1 MKSLLFPG
9 LSLLLA
15 GQMAFAEKIPE
26 QQARQV
32 ALNAYL
38 ERIPATCPGSK
49 IHALGESVEVLEK
62 EKLLC
67 YIFNVK
73 DEQGFVIVSADDR
86 VTPLLAYSFIGAYEP
101 DRTPAPAFTW
111 FMNHLKEQILYVLDQ
126 NLPASSE
133 ITKAWTILSDPAYQA
148 TDQIAGVNPMVHT
161 IWDQGCYYN
170 EDCPDDNSAIN
181 FCYHALTGCG
191 ATAMAQI
198 IKFWGVPL
206 HGVGSHSYFDPTY
219 GNLSANFGA
228 ATYQY
233 SAMPVELTAHNP
245 EVAQLMYHCGVA
257 QEMIYG
263 PAGSSSYATAI
274 DVAFS
279 TYFDYNAAINWKWRA
294 SYISSQWISLLT
306 GELDAGHPMIYYGNN
321 NGENGHF
328 FICDGYQGT
337 DFFHFNWGWG
347 GYLDGFFYTDNLT
360 PGTHSFNDNQGAIF
374 HIVPNQMPPPPT
386 VYSMDFENVTD
397 FSLTFDPWTVVDV
410 DGQPTYQITNHLF
423 PHSGEPMAFI
433 CFNPT
438 QVSPPMNADPEIQP
452 HEGNRFGACFS
463 ATTPPNN
470 DWFISPQV
478 QLQQGGEFSFWVKSY
493 TDKYGLERYKVGVS
507 TTGINPGDFTFISGS
522 TYLQAP
528 TQWTKQT
535 FDLSAYDNQ
544 VVYVAIQCVS
554 NDAFIFMIDDLEVK
568 TGGQGGLPSYMTLD
582 FEGLADFT
590 TSFPPWSVEDVNG
603 GDTYDI
609 LNISFPHSGEPFA
622 YICFN
627 PEQTIPPLTNMHAF
641 SGSRLGACFSSI
653 PPNNPNNKWL
663 ISPQIQFGSNPAMSF
678 WVQSYSDQYGLEQFN
693 IGVSTT
699 GNNPGDFIIVN
710 TGGPESAPASWTKKT
725 FNLGAFANQ
734 AAYVGIQC
742 VSDDIFIFMIDD
754 IEISGNVGIE
764 DDGTAPSVTVF
775 PNPARDRVCLN
786 FTGNQPG
793 EMQIRLVNTI
803 GQTVITE
810 YLKGACNATEIST
823 KGLPSGL
830 YYLIIQHQAETIVRK
845 ITLIE

>member
-374 HIVPNQMPPPPT
+374 HIVPNQMPPPPI
-386 VYSMDFENVTD
+386 YSMDFENVTD
-397 FSLTFDPWTVVDV
+397 FSLTFDPWIVVDV

-493 TDKYGLERYKVGVS
+493 
-507 TTGINPGDFTFISGS
+507 
-522 TYLQAP
+522 
-528 TQWTKQT
+528 
-535 FDLSAYDNQ
+535 
-544 VVYVAIQCVS
+544 
-554 NDAFIFMIDDLEVK
+554 
-568 TGGQGGLPSYMTLD
+568 
-582 FEGLADFT
+582 
-590 TSFPPWSVEDVNG
+590 
-603 GDTYDI
+603 
-609 LNISFPHSGEPFA
+609 
-622 YICFN
+622 
-627 PEQTIPPLTNMHAF
+627 
-641 SGSRLGACFSSI
+641 
-653 PPNNPNNKWL
+653 
-663 ISPQIQFGSNPAMSF
+663 
-678 WVQSYSDQYGLEQFN
+678 
-693 IGVSTT
+693 
-699 GNNPGDFIIVN
+699 
-710 TGGPESAPASWTKKT
+710 
-725 FNLGAFANQ
+725 
-734 AAYVGIQC
+734 
-742 VSDDIFIFMIDD
+742 
-754 IEISGNVGIE
+754 
-764 DDGTAPSVTVF
+764 
-775 PNPARDRVCLN
+775 
-786 FTGNQPG
+786 
-793 EMQIRLVNTI
+793 
-803 GQTVITE
+803 
-810 YLKGACNATEIST
+810 
-823 KGLPSGL
+823 
-830 YYLIIQHQAETIVRK
+830 
-845 ITLIE
+845 